1 MYYGH
6 SKLQHAGYTDHCFTL
21 FQESTG
27 KMFFPMLSAAEE
39 ENKTEH
45 SHLVTRVGEG
55 REREREEGEKE
66 GPASC
71 LIPALQS
78 HDP

>member
-6 SKLQHAGYTDHCFTL
+6 SKLQQAGYTDHCFTL
-21 FQESTG
+21 FQESRG

-39 ENKTEH
+39 ENKTLSTLFWSLEQEK
-45 SHLVTRVGEG
+45 GG
-55 REREREEGEKE
+55 RERRREKE

>member
-6 SKLQHAGYTDHCFTL
+6 SKLQRAGYTDHCFTL
-21 FQESTG
+21 FQESRG
-27 KMFFPMLSAAEE
+27 KMFFPMLSAAVE
-39 ENKTEH
+39 ENKTLSTLIWSLE
-45 SHLVTRVGEG
+45 REKGG
-55 REREREEGEKE
+55 RERRRREKE
-66 GPASC
+66 GPVSC

>member
-21 FQESTG
+21 FQESRG

-39 ENKTEH
+39 ENKTLNTLIW
-45 SHLVTRVGEG
+45 SL
-55 REREREEGEKE
+55 EREKGGRKEEGE
-66 GPASC
+66 GPVSC

-78 HDP
+78 YDP

>member
-6 SKLQHAGYTDHCFTL
+6 SKLQHAGYTNHCFTL
-21 FQESTG
+21 FQESRG

-55 REREREEGEKE
+55 RERERGEEGE
-66 GPASC
+66 GRASQ
-71 LIPALQS
+71 LPDSSTAIP
-78 HDP
+78 